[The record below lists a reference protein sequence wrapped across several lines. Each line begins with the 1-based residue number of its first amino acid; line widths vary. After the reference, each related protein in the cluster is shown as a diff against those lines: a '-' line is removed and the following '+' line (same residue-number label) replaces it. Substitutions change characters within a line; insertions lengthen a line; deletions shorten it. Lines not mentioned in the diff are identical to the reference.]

1 MDGPSFFIASVRAGC
16 HYFGMTVP
24 IIESRVKVLQWGLL
38 ANALLLV
45 PVVGAIAVPIIVTA
59 YAPFFPAKYQSDA
72 ALEELT
78 FMSVGAYVLLAWLL
92 FAVRM
97 LQWRRQQVL
106 LFPDRLEFH
115 TGALLYGK
123 RRVIPIDR
131 ITSVRSRRALF
142 GFGQYGKVTI
152 RSKRGRKTRIP
163 GVLRYRELAEAL
175 RGVLAERTPSSLV

>member
-1 MDGPSFFIASVRAGC
+1 MDGPSFFIASVCAGC
-16 HYFGMTVP
+16 QYFGMTAP
-24 IIESRVKVLQWGLL
+24 IIESRVQVLQWGLL
-38 ANALLLV
+38 AHVLLIV
-45 PVVGAIAVPIIVTA
+45 PVVGALAVPLLVST
-59 YAPFFPAKYQSDA
+59 YAPLYPARYQSGT

-78 FMSVGAYVLLAWLL
+78 FMTVGGYVIVVWLL
-92 FAVRM
+92 YAVRM

-152 RSKRGRKTRIP
+152 RSKRERKTRIP
-163 GVLRYRELAEAL
+163 GVRRYRELAEAL